1 MNFSTVKLLK
11 GDALKCLEMS
21 SQLAVAKYPQLK
33 EVDAWHGDAAGAT
46 GPLFDVEIM

>member
-1 MNFSTVKLLK
+1 MNFSTVKLPK

-33 EVDAWHGDAAGAT
+33 EVGMPWGCHGDAT